1 MHQTVGT
8 VIRTLVNE
16 NKPRTLKHAQVVI
29 DQALASAS
37 HAVRINVNQATG
49 YAPGALAFHRDMLMN
64 IPLVVNL
71 LDIRAKRQLRVDRDL
86 MRTNARRTA
95 FDYKIGEKVLKKIH
109 DRTKLGLRWEGPYP
123 IERVHVNGN
132 VTIALKPGVLE
143 RINIRR
149 VKPYHEPTLPPNV
162 TEAAI

>member
-1 MHQTVGT
+1 M
-8 VIRTLVNE
+8 IRTLVHE

-37 HAVRINVNQATG
+37 HAVRTNINQATG
-49 YAPGALAFHRDMLMN
+49 YAPGALAFHRDMLLN
-64 IPLVVNL
+64 IPLVVDL
-71 LDIRAKRQLRVDRDL
+71 LAVRAKPQLYVDRDL
-86 MRTNARRTA
+86 MRANARRSA
-95 FDYKIGEKVLKKIH
+95 FDYKPGEQVLKKVH
-109 DRTKLGLRWEGPYP
+109 DPRKLETRWDGPYP

-149 VKPYHEPTLPPNV
+149 VKPYRPPTIPPNI

>member
-1 MHQTVGT
+1 MKVSAEGLFSCFKVVLILNLNFQTS
-8 VIRTLVNE
+8 N
-16 NKPRTLKHAQVVI
+16 
-29 DQALASAS
+29 
-37 HAVRINVNQATG
+37 TG
-49 YAPGALAFHRDMLMN
+49 G
-64 IPLVVNL
+64 
-71 LDIRAKRQLRVDRDL
+71 
-86 MRTNARRTA
+86 
-95 FDYKIGEKVLKKIH
+95 KVLKKIH

-132 VTIALKPGVLE
+132 VTVALKPGVLE